1 MGIAILSGR
10 WAILEKNEVGEHDCV
25 SNGLLRTACLPSLRP
40 IVVCVLRRSMNSASK
55 HSSRSN
61 GDFGNYGSYSAWTA
75 VRSRRLVEGG
85 TDRHS
90 VDNDYQNLVARS
102 LDRGGS
108 GLAPTYNISEP
119 TDRDVELQDLGHS
132 EGIRVQRD
140 IKVSR

>member
-1 MGIAILSGR
+1 M
-10 WAILEKNEVGEHDCV
+10 EKNEAGWRDCV
-25 SNGLLRTACLPSLRP
+25 SNGLLGVACLPSLRP
-40 IVVCVLRRSMNSASK
+40 IVVCVLNRSMNSARK

-61 GDFGNYGSYSAWTA
+61 GDFGNYGSYSAWTT
-75 VRSRRLVEGG
+75 VKSRSLVQGG
-85 TDRHS
+85 TERHS
-90 VDNDYQNLVARS
+90 MNSDHQNLVARS

-140 IKVSR
+140 IEVSR